1 MMSVTVRGEDPVFAA
16 IVKSATPA
24 PDPEPVNVIQL
35 APVHE
40 DHAHPDGPVT
50 VIVPPPPIAA
60 SVMVSGLTVNVH
72 AAAASVTVNVQ
83 PAIVI
88 VADLAAVV
96 GLAAAVYPTLPVPVP
111 LAPVEIVTHDAPL
124 VAIQLH
130 PAVVVTVT
138 EPVPPVARSDW
149 VAGEMVYEQVPV

>member
-1 MMSVTVRGEDPVFAA
+1 MMSVAVRGEDPVFAA
-16 IVKSATPA
+16 IVMNATPA
-24 PDPEPVNVIQL
+24 PDPEPVNVTQV

-60 SVMVSGLTVNVH
+60 SVIVTGLTVNVH
-72 AAAASVTVNVQ
+72 APAASVTVNVE
-83 PAIVI
+83 PAIVS

-96 GLAAAVYPTLPVPVP
+96 VLAATVYPTLPVPVP
-111 LAPVEIVTHDAPL
+111 LAPAEIVTHDAPL

-138 EPVPPVARSDW
+138 APVPPMPGSEW
-149 VAGEMVYEQVPV
+149 LAGEMVYEQVPV